1 MVLGLYRAIWV
12 VIGWYDLGSGWYDH
26 IYMIYTI
33 YVALSIYKCCSS
45 YTAWSSS
52 CFRTCR
58 ECLLY
63 IENYIFV
70 YWTSNVSKRQYHYN
84 ITFSKRYDD
93 IRSLTRYISGCSY
106 IMPFPTL
113 IMHVSN
119 KRTFIIYILH
129 FMFCYGI
136 SFFLIYYKYN
146 KNIPYVL
153 MFWQKSSYI
162 IFLNHDR
169 YL

>member
-1 MVLGLYRAIWV
+1 M
-12 VIGWYDLGSGWYDH
+12 
-26 IYMIYTI
+26 
-33 YVALSIYKCCSS
+33 
-45 YTAWSSS
+45 
-52 CFRTCR
+52 
-58 ECLLY
+58 
-63 IENYIFV
+63 
-70 YWTSNVSKRQYHYN
+70 SKRQYHYN

-93 IRSLTRYISGCSY
+93 IRSLIRYISGCSY

-169 YL
+169 YLYPLPTIPPILYILARFSISNLLKL

>member
-1 MVLGLYRAIWV
+1 MPLYMVVLGWFRAIWV
-12 VIGWYDLGSGWYDH
+12 VIGWYGYGIGWYDLVRPCIEWFA
-26 IYMIYTI
+26 IYMF
-33 YVALSIYKCCSS
+33 LSIYKCCSS

-70 YWTSNVSKRQYHYN
+70 YWTYIVSKRQYHYN
-84 ITFSKRYDD
+84 TTFSKRYDD

-119 KRTFIIYILH
+119 KRTFIIYIL
-129 FMFCYGI
+129 
-136 SFFLIYYKYN
+136 SFLF
-146 KNIPYVL
+146 
-153 MFWQKSSYI
+153 SS
-162 IFLNHDR
+162 L
-169 YL
+169 